1 MTLYRKIILILSTI
15 LIIGTFSISCK
26 KQVDLKKKENPISVL
41 VAAPVRQSLEEYL
54 ELSAEIKAIKEVEIS
69 SDVPGKIANIL
80 KYEGSFVNKG
90 DTIALIDRFVIGAN
104 YAYAPARTPI
114 SGYVTTTYM
123 AVGAS
128 IAAATPI
135 ANVADISKLE
145 VEIQV
150 PERSITGV
158 ELGQKVLIRI
168 PSSPNK
174 EVEATIT
181 KKDYAV
187 NPSTRT
193 LMVKALI
200 DNKDRLFLPGMFSD
214 VSILLNS
221 ANNIFV
227 IPNSATFS
235 DDLGK
240 NYIYVVKEDNS
251 QNPPLEGNVATD
263 NTNKQYRAYIREIDI
278 LFRSKDKVALS
289 GGLEDGEEVVMFGR
303 EFLKD
308 GSLVNR
314 IENDPTILEYI
325 TPQNVNTNEI
335 VNNTNN
341 TIKQQ
346 TNQRTQVNQAKENN
360 TIKQTTTNQTKPKTS
375 SLLANSTNTT
385 KTTQNTAVKPQN
397 NTTAK
402 PQTNTVIKQQTNNNA
417 VINTAEKDRADNEDV
432 VKNTEQTNDSDI
444 YSVGK

>member
-1 MTLYRKIILILSTI
+1 MKFERLIILILCLTI
-15 LIIGTFSISCK
+15 FSVSCGK
-26 KQVDLKKKENPISVL
+26 NKADLKKKENPISVL
-41 VAAPVRQSLEEYL
+41 VAAPIKQHLDEYL

-135 ANVADISKLE
+135 ANVADISQLE

-150 PERSITGV
+150 PERSISGI
-158 ELGQKVLIRI
+158 ELGQKVLIRV

-174 EVEATIT
+174 EIEAKIT
-181 KKDYAV
+181 KRDYAV

-200 DNKDRLFLPGMFSD
+200 DNKDRVLLPGMFSD

-221 ANNIFV
+221 ADNVFV
-227 IPNSATFS
+227 IPNSAIFS

-251 QNPPLEGNVATD
+251 NNPPQELAQS
-263 NTNKQYRAYIREIDI
+263 TNKQYRAYSREVNI
-278 LFRSKDKVALS
+278 LFTSKDKVALS
-289 GGLEDGEEVVMFGR
+289 GGLEEGEEVVMFGR
-303 EFLKD
+303 EFLKN

-325 TPQNVNTNEI
+325 TPQASAVASVNTNQ
-335 VNNTNN
+335 NTANQ
-341 TIKQQ
+341 TSSIKED
-346 TNQRTQVNQAKENN
+346 TTKEDTAK
-360 TIKQTTTNQTKPKTS
+360 TAAASKPTTASKQTTTAAKQTTTTPKTT
-375 SLLANSTNTT
+375 AATNEA
-385 KTTQNTAVKPQN
+385 KT
-397 NTTAK
+397 
-402 PQTNTVIKQQTNNNA
+402 
-417 VINTAEKDRADNEDV
+417 ADNSS
-432 VKNTEQTNDSDI
+432 SDNSI
-444 YSVGK
+444 YSIGG

>member
-1 MTLYRKIILILSTI
+1 MSLKNKINILVFFVFFTLL
-15 LIIGTFSISCK
+15 FISCK
-26 KQVDLKKKENPISVL
+26 KKEDLQRKENPISVL
-41 VAAPVRQSLEEYL
+41 VAAPIRQNLNEYL
-54 ELSAEIKAIKEVEIS
+54 DLSAEIKAIKEVEIS

-80 KYEGSFVNKG
+80 KYEGSFVKKG

-114 SGYVTTTYM
+114 AGYVTTTYM

-128 IAAATPI
+128 IAASTPI

-150 PERSITGV
+150 PERSITGI
-158 ELGQKVLIRI
+158 ELGQSVFIRV

-174 EVEATIT
+174 EIEAKIT
-181 KKDYAV
+181 KRDYAV

-200 DNKDRLFLPGMFSD
+200 DNKDRLLLPGMFSD

-221 ANNIFV
+221 ANNVFV
-227 IPNSATFS
+227 IPNSSVFS

-240 NYIYVVKEDNS
+240 NYIYVVKEDS
-251 QNPPLEGNVATD
+251 VVPKDGNITESE
-263 NTNKQYRAYIREIDI
+263 NTNSKYRAYTREVNI
-278 LFRSKDKVALS
+278 LFVSKDKVALS

-314 IENDPTILEYI
+314 IENDPTIMEYI
-325 TPQNVNTNEI
+325 TPSDSIETNTIITNASTNNNLQVSANTNNRVNNDRTIKQKNSSTNQNNTKKTKKENVI
-335 VNNTNN
+335 ETPLINNTNN
-341 TIKQQ
+341 
-346 TNQRTQVNQAKENN
+346 
-360 TIKQTTTNQTKPKTS
+360 
-375 SLLANSTNTT
+375 LSTN
-385 KTTQNTAVKPQN
+385 NIN
-397 NTTAK
+397 NSNSLK
-402 PQTNTVIKQQTNNNA
+402 SDIIEGTNTNNNSNNEE
-417 VINTAEKDRADNEDV
+417 INEV
-432 VKNTEQTNDSDI
+432 
-444 YSVGK
+444 YSVGG

>member
-1 MTLYRKIILILSTI
+1 MIKKISVQIFITI
-15 LIIGTFSISCK
+15 LLLSVLSVSCK
-26 KQVDLKKKENPISVL
+26 KAQADLKKKENPISVL
-41 VAAPVRQSLEEYL
+41 VAAPIKQHLDEYL
-54 ELSAEIKAIKEVEIS
+54 ELSAEIKATKEVEIS

-128 IAAATPI
+128 IAASTPI
-135 ANVADISKLE
+135 ANVADISQLE

-150 PERSITGV
+150 PERSISGI
-158 ELGQKVLIRI
+158 ELGQKVLIRV
-168 PSSPNK
+168 PSSPNQ
-174 EVEATIT
+174 EIEAKIT
-181 KKDYAV
+181 KRDYAV

-200 DNKDRLFLPGMFSD
+200 DNKDRLLLPGMFSD

-221 ANNIFV
+221 ADNVFV
-227 IPNSATFS
+227 IPNSAIFS

-251 QNPPLEGNVATD
+251 NNPPQELAQS
-263 NTNKQYRAYIREIDI
+263 TNKQYRAYSREVNI
-278 LFRSKDKVALS
+278 LFTSKDKVALS
-289 GGLEDGEEVVMFGR
+289 SGLEEGEEVVMFGR
-303 EFLKD
+303 EFLKN

-325 TPQNVNTNEI
+325 TPQATAVASANTNQ
-335 VNNTNN
+335 NTSAN
-341 TIKQQ
+341 Q
-346 TNQRTQVNQAKENN
+346 TVAVKKED
-360 TIKQTTTNQTKPKTS
+360 TSKPTTTTSKPATTAKQTTTASKPATTTKQTTTASKPTTTTSQPKTTTT
-375 SLLANSTNTT
+375 TNTS
-385 KTTQNTAVKPQN
+385 KTT
-397 NTTAK
+397 
-402 PQTNTVIKQQTNNNA
+402 
-417 VINTAEKDRADNEDV
+417 ESSSSDN
-432 VKNTEQTNDSDI
+432 SI
-444 YSVGK
+444 YSIGG

>member
-1 MTLYRKIILILSTI
+1 MTIYRKIILILSTI
-15 LIIGTFSISCK
+15 LIIAAFSISCK
-26 KQVDLKKKENPISVL
+26 KQVDLKKKENAISVL

-150 PERSITGV
+150 PERSIAGI

-325 TPQNVNTNEI
+325 TPQNVNTND
-335 VNNTNN
+335 NNTNA
-341 TIKQQ
+341 IKQQ
-346 TNQRTQVNQAKENN
+346 TTQVNQAKQND

-375 SLLANSTNTT
+375 SLLANNTNAA
-385 KTTQNTAVKPQN
+385 KTTQNTAVKPQT
-397 NTTAK
+397 NTVTK
-402 PQTNTVIKQQTNNNA
+402 VQTNTAIQNTNN
-417 VINTAEKDRADNEDV
+417 VIRNTAEKDRADNEDV
-432 VKNTEQTNDSDI
+432 IKNTEQTNDSDI

>member
-1 MTLYRKIILILSTI
+1 MILYRKIILILSTI
-15 LIIGTFSISCK
+15 LIIGALSISCK

-41 VAAPVRQSLEEYL
+41 VAAPIRQSLEEYL

-251 QNPPLEGNVATD
+251 QNPPLEGNVTSG

-325 TPQNVNTNEI
+325 TPQNINTNEI
-335 VNNTNN
+335 INNTN
-341 TIKQQ
+341 TKQQ
-346 TNQRTQVNQAKENN
+346 TNQRNQAVNQATKP
-360 TIKQTTTNQTKPKTS
+360 TTAVKQTAANQAKPKTS
-375 SLLANSTNTT
+375 SLLANNTNAAKPTQ
-385 KTTQNTAVKPQN
+385 QNTVSKS
-397 NTTAK
+397 
-402 PQTNTVIKQQTNNNA
+402 QTNTVTKVQTNTAIQNTNNA
-417 VINTAEKDRADNEDV
+417 IRNTAEKDAADNEDV

>member
-1 MTLYRKIILILSTI
+1 MILYRKIILILSTI
-15 LIIGTFSISCK
+15 LIIGALSISCK

-41 VAAPVRQSLEEYL
+41 VAAPIRQSLEEYL

-251 QNPPLEGNVATD
+251 QNPPLEGKIASD

-325 TPQNVNTNEI
+325 TPQNINTNEI

-360 TIKQTTTNQTKPKTS
+360 TVKQTTTNQTKPKTS
-375 SLLANSTNTT
+375 SLLANNTNAAKPTQ
-385 KTTQNTAVKPQN
+385 QNTVSKS
-397 NTTAK
+397 
-402 PQTNTVIKQQTNNNA
+402 QTNTVTKVQTNTAIQNTNNA
-417 VINTAEKDRADNEDV
+417 IRNTAEKDAADNEDV
-432 VKNTEQTNDSDI
+432 VKTEQTNDSDI

>member
-1 MTLYRKIILILSTI
+1 MILYRKIILILSTI

-251 QNPPLEGNVATD
+251 QNPPIEGKVVTD
-263 NTNKQYRAYIREIDI
+263 STNKKYRAYIREIDI

-325 TPQNVNTNEI
+325 TPQNINTNDI
-335 VNNTNN
+335 VNNTASTTNKS
-341 TIKQQ
+341 TTVKQQ
-346 TNQRTQVNQAKENN
+346 TNQAKQTTVVKQSTANQAKA
-360 TIKQTTTNQTKPKTS
+360 S
-375 SLLANSTNTT
+375 SVLANTNVAKNTQ
-385 KTTQNTAVKPQN
+385 QNTVSKS
-397 NTTAK
+397 
-402 PQTNTVIKQQTNNNA
+402 QTNTVTKVQTNTAAQNTNNN
-417 VINTAEKDRADNEDV
+417 VINNTVEKDTADNEDV

>member
-1 MTLYRKIILILSTI
+1 
-15 LIIGTFSISCK
+15 
-26 KQVDLKKKENPISVL
+26 
-41 VAAPVRQSLEEYL
+41 
-54 ELSAEIKAIKEVEIS
+54 
-69 SDVPGKIANIL
+69 
-80 KYEGSFVNKG
+80 
-90 DTIALIDRFVIGAN
+90 
-104 YAYAPARTPI
+104 
-114 SGYVTTTYM
+114 
-123 AVGAS
+123 
-128 IAAATPI
+128 
-135 ANVADISKLE
+135 
-145 VEIQV
+145 
-150 PERSITGV
+150 
-158 ELGQKVLIRI
+158 
-168 PSSPNK
+168 
-174 EVEATIT
+174 
-181 KKDYAV
+181 
-187 NPSTRT
+187 
-193 LMVKALI
+193 MVKALI

-251 QNPPLEGNVATD
+251 QNPPLEGKIASD

-346 TNQRTQVNQAKENN
+346 TTQVNQAKQNN
-360 TIKQTTTNQTKPKTS
+360 TVKQTTTNQTKPKTS
-375 SLLANSTNTT
+375 SLLANNTNAA
-385 KTTQNTAVKPQN
+385 KTTTQQNTV
-397 NTTAK
+397 AK
-402 PQTNTVIKQQTNNNA
+402 PQTNTTAKQQTNTVAQTNN
-417 VINTAEKDRADNEDV
+417 VIINTAEKDAADNEDV
-432 VKNTEQTNDSDI
+432 VKNTEQTNNSDI

>member
-1 MTLYRKIILILSTI
+1 MILYRKIILILSTI
-15 LIIGTFSISCK
+15 LIIGALSISCK

-41 VAAPVRQSLEEYL
+41 VAAPIRQSLEEYL

-251 QNPPLEGNVATD
+251 QNPPLEGNVTAG

-360 TIKQTTTNQTKPKTS
+360 TVKQTTTNQTKPKTS
-375 SLLANSTNTT
+375 SLLANNTNAAKPTQ
-385 KTTQNTAVKPQN
+385 QNTVSKS
-397 NTTAK
+397 
-402 PQTNTVIKQQTNNNA
+402 QTNTVTKVQTNTAIQNTNNA
-417 VINTAEKDRADNEDV
+417 IRNTAEKDAADNEDV

>member
-1 MTLYRKIILILSTI
+1 MINKISVQIFITI
-15 LIIGTFSISCK
+15 LLLSVLSVSCK
-26 KQVDLKKKENPISVL
+26 KAQADLKKKENPISVL
-41 VAAPVRQSLEEYL
+41 VAAPIKQHLDEYL
-54 ELSAEIKAIKEVEIS
+54 ELSAEIKATKEVEIS

-128 IAAATPI
+128 IAASTPI
-135 ANVADISKLE
+135 ANVADISQLE

-150 PERSITGV
+150 PERSISGI
-158 ELGQKVLIRI
+158 ELGQKVLIRV

-174 EVEATIT
+174 EIEAKIT
-181 KKDYAV
+181 KRDYAV

-200 DNKDRLFLPGMFSD
+200 DNKDRLLLPGMFSD

-221 ANNIFV
+221 ADNVFV
-227 IPNSATFS
+227 IPNSAIFS

-251 QNPPLEGNVATD
+251 NNPPQELAQS
-263 NTNKQYRAYIREIDI
+263 TNKQYRAYSREVNI
-278 LFRSKDKVALS
+278 LFTSKDKVALS
-289 GGLEDGEEVVMFGR
+289 SGLEEGEEVVMFGR
-303 EFLKD
+303 EFLKN

-325 TPQNVNTNEI
+325 TPQATAVASANTNQ
-335 VNNTNN
+335 NTSAN
-341 TIKQQ
+341 Q
-346 TNQRTQVNQAKENN
+346 TALVKEN
-360 TIKQTTTNQTKPKTS
+360 TVKQTTASKPATTSTTKQTTTTTKQTTTTAKQTTTTAKQTTT
-375 SLLANSTNTT
+375 TNTT
-385 KTTQNTAVKPQN
+385 KTT
-397 NTTAK
+397 
-402 PQTNTVIKQQTNNNA
+402 
-417 VINTAEKDRADNEDV
+417 ESSSSDN
-432 VKNTEQTNDSDI
+432 SI
-444 YSVGK
+444 YSIGG

>member
-1 MTLYRKIILILSTI
+1 MLKNREIKLLIIILCFS
-15 LIIGTFSISCK
+15 IISISCK
-26 KQVDLKKKENPISVL
+26 KEQVDLKKKENPISVL
-41 VAAPVRQSLEEYL
+41 VAAPIRQSLDEYL

-128 IAAATPI
+128 IAASTPI

-150 PERSITGV
+150 PERSIAGI

-168 PSSPNK
+168 PSAPNK
-174 EVEATIT
+174 EIEAAIT
-181 KKDYAV
+181 KRDYAV

-200 DNKDRLFLPGMFSD
+200 DNKDRLLLPGMFSD

-221 ANNIFV
+221 ADNVFV
-227 IPNSATFS
+227 IPNSSIFS

-240 NYIYVVKEDNS
+240 SYIYVVKADNS
-251 QNPPLEGNVATD
+251 DNPPAEVASGSSNST
-263 NTNKQYRAYIREIDI
+263 KYRAYTREVNI
-278 LFRSKDKVALS
+278 LFTSKDKVALS

-303 EFLKD
+303 EFLKN

-325 TPQNVNTNEI
+325 TPPAAAVASA
-335 VNNTNN
+335 
-341 TIKQQ
+341 Q
-346 TNQRTQVNQAKENN
+346 TNTQNSNTVKANDTAKPS
-360 TIKQTTTNQTKPKTS
+360 TTAKQTTTVKN
-375 SLLANSTNTT
+375 
-385 KTTQNTAVKPQN
+385 NTAAAKQQAATAKQT
-397 NTTAK
+397 TTAK
-402 PQTNTVIKQQTNNNA
+402 PNTTAQQAKKPAAEKPSTATNNTVKT
-417 VINTAEKDRADNEDV
+417 TED
-432 VKNTEQTNDSDI
+432 SGI
-444 YSVGK
+444 YSIGG

>member
-1 MTLYRKIILILSTI
+1 MILYRKIILILSTI
-15 LIIGTFSISCK
+15 LIIGALSISCK

-41 VAAPVRQSLEEYL
+41 VAAPIRQSLEEYL

-251 QNPPLEGNVATD
+251 QNPPLEGNVTSG

-325 TPQNVNTNEI
+325 TPQNINTNEI

-360 TIKQTTTNQTKPKTS
+360 TVKQTTTNQTKPKTS
-375 SLLANSTNTT
+375 SLLANNTNAAKPTQ
-385 KTTQNTAVKPQN
+385 QNTVSKS
-397 NTTAK
+397 
-402 PQTNTVIKQQTNNNA
+402 QTNTVTKVQTNTAIQNTNNA
-417 VINTAEKDRADNEDV
+417 IRNTAEKDAADNEDV

>member
-1 MTLYRKIILILSTI
+1 MRRIKILAIILCISV
-15 LIIGTFSISCK
+15 FSSSCK
-26 KQVDLKKKENPISVL
+26 KPQTDLKRKENPISVL
-41 VAAPVRQSLEEYL
+41 VAAPIRQSLDEYL

-80 KYEGSFVNKG
+80 KYEGSFVKKG

-114 SGYVTTTYM
+114 AGYVTTTYM

-128 IAAATPI
+128 IAASTPI
-135 ANVADISKLE
+135 ANVADISQLE

-150 PERSITGV
+150 PERSIAGI

-168 PSSPNK
+168 PSAPNK
-174 EVEATIT
+174 EIEATIT
-181 KKDYAV
+181 KRDYAV

-200 DNKDRLFLPGMFSD
+200 DNKDRLLLPGMFSD

-221 ANNIFV
+221 ADNVFV
-227 IPNSATFS
+227 IPNSAIFS

-240 NYIYVVKEDNS
+240 NYIYVVKQADN
-251 QNPPLEGNVATD
+251 NPPAEAAVA
-263 NTNKQYRAYIREIDI
+263 NTNNAVQYRAYQREVNI
-278 LFRSKDKVALS
+278 LFTSKDKVALS

-303 EFLKD
+303 EFLKN

-325 TPQNVNTNEI
+325 TPPATAVASAQSNTQAE
-335 VNNTNN
+335 VKKNTASS
-341 TIKQQ
+341 
-346 TNQRTQVNQAKENN
+346 QAKENTQN
-360 TIKQTTTNQTKPKTS
+360 TQAKQTAQTKPASKPATAQAKP
-375 SLLANSTNTT
+375 AN
-385 KTTQNTAVKPQN
+385 NTAKQPAAS
-397 NTTAK
+397 TA
-402 PQTNTVIKQQTNNNA
+402 NNNA
-417 VINTAEKDRADNEDV
+417 SAEKKAEQPKENSADDN
-432 VKNTEQTNDSDI
+432 SI
-444 YSVGK
+444 YSIGG

>member
-1 MTLYRKIILILSTI
+1 MIKKISVQIFITI
-15 LIIGTFSISCK
+15 LLLSVLSVSCK
-26 KQVDLKKKENPISVL
+26 KAQADLKKKENPISVL
-41 VAAPVRQSLEEYL
+41 VAAPIKQHLDEYL
-54 ELSAEIKAIKEVEIS
+54 ELSAEIKATKEVEIS

-128 IAAATPI
+128 IAASTPI
-135 ANVADISKLE
+135 ANVADISQLE

-150 PERSITGV
+150 PERSISGI
-158 ELGQKVLIRI
+158 ELGQKVLIRV
-168 PSSPNK
+168 PSSPNQ
-174 EVEATIT
+174 EIEAKIT
-181 KKDYAV
+181 KRDYAV

-200 DNKDRLFLPGMFSD
+200 DNKDRLLLPGMFSD

-221 ANNIFV
+221 ADNVFV
-227 IPNSATFS
+227 IPNSAIFS

-251 QNPPLEGNVATD
+251 NNPPQELAQS
-263 NTNKQYRAYIREIDI
+263 TNKQYRAYSREVNI
-278 LFRSKDKVALS
+278 LFTSKDKVALS
-289 GGLEDGEEVVMFGR
+289 SGLEEGEEVVMFGR
-303 EFLKD
+303 EFLKN

-325 TPQNVNTNEI
+325 TPQATAVASANTNQ
-335 VNNTNN
+335 NTSAN
-341 TIKQQ
+341 Q
-346 TNQRTQVNQAKENN
+346 TAAVKKED
-360 TIKQTTTNQTKPKTS
+360 TSKPTTTTSKPATTAKQTTTASKP
-375 SLLANSTNTT
+375 A
-385 KTTQNTAVKPQN
+385 
-397 NTTAK
+397 TTAK
-402 PQTNTVIKQQTNNNA
+402 QTTTASKPTTTTSQPKTTTTTNTSKT
-417 VINTAEKDRADNEDV
+417 TESSSSDN
-432 VKNTEQTNDSDI
+432 SI
-444 YSVGK
+444 YSIGG

>member
-1 MTLYRKIILILSTI
+1 MILYRKIILILSTI
-15 LIIGTFSISCK
+15 LIIGALSISCK

-41 VAAPVRQSLEEYL
+41 VAAPIRQSLEEYL

-251 QNPPLEGNVATD
+251 QNPPLEGKIASD
-263 NTNKQYRAYIREIDI
+263 NTNKQYRAYIREVDI

-346 TNQRTQVNQAKENN
+346 TTQVNQAKQNN
-360 TIKQTTTNQTKPKTS
+360 TVKQTTTNQTKPKTS
-375 SLLANSTNTT
+375 SLLANNTNAA
-385 KTTQNTAVKPQN
+385 KTTTQQNTV
-397 NTTAK
+397 AK
-402 PQTNTVIKQQTNNNA
+402 PQTNTTAKQQTNTVAQTNN
-417 VINTAEKDRADNEDV
+417 VIINTAEKDAADNEDV
-432 VKNTEQTNDSDI
+432 VKNTEQTNNSDI

>member
-1 MTLYRKIILILSTI
+1 MILYRKIILILSTI
-15 LIIGTFSISCK
+15 LIIGALSISCK

-41 VAAPVRQSLEEYL
+41 VAAPIRQSLEEYL

-181 KKDYAV
+181 K
-187 NPSTRT
+187 
-193 LMVKALI
+193 
-200 DNKDRLFLPGMFSD
+200 
-214 VSILLNS
+214 
-221 ANNIFV
+221 
-227 IPNSATFS
+227 
-235 DDLGK
+235 
-240 NYIYVVKEDNS
+240 
-251 QNPPLEGNVATD
+251 
-263 NTNKQYRAYIREIDI
+263 
-278 LFRSKDKVALS
+278 
-289 GGLEDGEEVVMFGR
+289 
-303 EFLKD
+303 
-308 GSLVNR
+308 
-314 IENDPTILEYI
+314 
-325 TPQNVNTNEI
+325 
-335 VNNTNN
+335 
-341 TIKQQ
+341 
-346 TNQRTQVNQAKENN
+346 
-360 TIKQTTTNQTKPKTS
+360 
-375 SLLANSTNTT
+375 
-385 KTTQNTAVKPQN
+385 
-397 NTTAK
+397 
-402 PQTNTVIKQQTNNNA
+402 
-417 VINTAEKDRADNEDV
+417 
-432 VKNTEQTNDSDI
+432 
-444 YSVGK
+444 

>member
-1 MTLYRKIILILSTI
+1 MILYRKIILILSTI

-41 VAAPVRQSLEEYL
+41 VAAPIRQSLEEYL

-181 KKDYAV
+181 KKDY
-187 NPSTRT
+187 
-193 LMVKALI
+193 
-200 DNKDRLFLPGMFSD
+200 
-214 VSILLNS
+214 SILLNS

-251 QNPPLEGNVATD
+251 QNPPLEGNVTAG

-325 TPQNVNTNEI
+325 TP
-335 VNNTNN
+335 
-341 TIKQQ
+341 
-346 TNQRTQVNQAKENN
+346 
-360 TIKQTTTNQTKPKTS
+360 
-375 SLLANSTNTT
+375 
-385 KTTQNTAVKPQN
+385 
-397 NTTAK
+397 
-402 PQTNTVIKQQTNNNA
+402 
-417 VINTAEKDRADNEDV
+417 
-432 VKNTEQTNDSDI
+432 
-444 YSVGK
+444 

>member
-1 MTLYRKIILILSTI
+1 MRRVSIIILSIVLILSI
-15 LIIGTFSISCK
+15 LSASCK
-26 KQVDLKKKENPISVL
+26 KAAVDLKRKENPISVL
-41 VAAPVRQSLEEYL
+41 VAAPIRQPLEEYL
-54 ELSAEIKAIKEVEIS
+54 DLSAEIKAIKEVEIS

-128 IAAATPI
+128 IAASTPI
-135 ANVADISKLE
+135 ANVADISQLE

-150 PERSITGV
+150 PERSIAGI
-158 ELGQKVLIRI
+158 ELGQKVIIRV
-168 PSSPNK
+168 PSAPNK
-174 EVEATIT
+174 EIEATIT
-181 KKDYAV
+181 KRDYAV

-200 DNKDRLFLPGMFSD
+200 DNKERLLLPGMFSD

-221 ANNIFV
+221 ADNVFV
-227 IPNSATFS
+227 IPNSAMFS

-251 QNPPLEGNVATD
+251 NNPPSEVQAANSTNV
-263 NTNKQYRAYIREIDI
+263 QYRAYTREVNV
-278 LFRSKDKVALS
+278 LFTSKDKVALS
-289 GGLEDGEEVVMFGR
+289 GGLEEGEEVVMFGR
-303 EFLKD
+303 EFLKN

-325 TPQNVNTNEI
+325 TPPTAVASADTNMTQKAQQSAAKPSANT
-335 VNNTNN
+335 
-341 TIKQQ
+341 
-346 TNQRTQVNQAKENN
+346 
-360 TIKQTTTNQTKPKTS
+360 
-375 SLLANSTNTT
+375 
-385 KTTQNTAVKPQN
+385 NTAVKN
-397 NTTAK
+397 NTSSAKPSTTAKTTTAAKPNTAAKTTTTAK
-402 PQTNTVIKQQTNNNA
+402 PNTAAEKPKAETNTS
-417 VINTAEKDRADNEDV
+417 
-432 VKNTEQTNDSDI
+432 NDDTI
-444 YSVGK
+444 YSVGG

>member
-1 MTLYRKIILILSTI
+1 MIKKISVQIFITI
-15 LIIGTFSISCK
+15 LLLSVLSVSCK
-26 KQVDLKKKENPISVL
+26 KAQTDLKKKENPISVL
-41 VAAPVRQSLEEYL
+41 VAAPIKQHLDEYL
-54 ELSAEIKAIKEVEIS
+54 ELSAEIKATKEVEIS

-128 IAAATPI
+128 IAASTPI
-135 ANVADISKLE
+135 ANVADISQLE

-150 PERSITGV
+150 PERSISGI
-158 ELGQKVLIRI
+158 ELGQKVLIRV
-168 PSSPNK
+168 PSSPNQ
-174 EVEATIT
+174 EIEAKIT
-181 KKDYAV
+181 KRDYAV

-200 DNKDRLFLPGMFSD
+200 DNKDRLLLPGMFSD

-221 ANNIFV
+221 ADNVFV
-227 IPNSATFS
+227 IPNSAIFS

-251 QNPPLEGNVATD
+251 NNPPQELAQS
-263 NTNKQYRAYIREIDI
+263 TNKQYRAYSREVNI
-278 LFRSKDKVALS
+278 LFTSKDKVALS
-289 GGLEDGEEVVMFGR
+289 SGLEEGEEVVMFGR
-303 EFLKD
+303 EFLKN

-325 TPQNVNTNEI
+325 TPQATAVASANTNQ
-335 VNNTNN
+335 NTSAN
-341 TIKQQ
+341 Q
-346 TNQRTQVNQAKENN
+346 TVAVKKED
-360 TIKQTTTNQTKPKTS
+360 TSKPTTTTSKPATTAKQTTTASKPATTTKQTTTASKPTTTTSQPKTTTT
-375 SLLANSTNTT
+375 TNTS
-385 KTTQNTAVKPQN
+385 KTT
-397 NTTAK
+397 
-402 PQTNTVIKQQTNNNA
+402 
-417 VINTAEKDRADNEDV
+417 ESSSSDN
-432 VKNTEQTNDSDI
+432 SI
-444 YSVGK
+444 YSIGG